1 MSVPAKYRRA
11 CHFEAYVPDPLMDL
25 ALEVGLDL
33 AGLIAEAESSI
44 RALNQGA
51 RPALIPL
58 ARFLLKAESIAS
70 SKVEGLQ
77 LGVREIARAARQGT
91 SIALIAGQPFRWTG
105 PARPGADPATSASP
119 RHDLPALLL
128 A

>member
-1 MSVPAKYRRA
+1 MERR
-11 CHFEAYVPDPLMDL
+11 EDL

-77 LGVREIARAARQGT
+77 LSVRELARAEARLDIGEDTEPPEEITGEEDQQLAVYYWLTALQG
-91 SIALIAGQPFRWTG
+91 SLVDAL
-105 PARPGADPATSASP
+105 ADGRGGRS
-119 RHDLPALLL
+119 
-128 A
+128 